1 MTKRKKPEKVCQADW
16 DAVDIPQLDAKTLAR
31 MRPARDAVPEVV
43 AVYRRSRG
51 RPPKENAKEQVTLR
65 LDPEVLAYFRS
76 QGRGWQ
82 TLLNDALSVSLAFF
96 PDVES
101 PIDVRCRRARF
112 GQAQGRPVSA
122 G

>member
-1 MTKRKKPEKVCQADW
+1 MTKRKKPEQVRQTDW
-16 DAVDIPQLDAKTLAR
+16 DAVDIPELDAKTLAR

-43 AVYRRSRG
+43 AAYRRTRG

-82 TLLNDALSVSLAFF
+82 TLLNDALKRLVS
-96 PDVES
+96 
-101 PIDVRCRRARF
+101 RRRKVA
-112 GQAQGRPVSA
+112 
-122 G
+122 